1 MDSAFPYSQYVT
13 GKNFVGRKKDVALLS
28 NLLSQG
34 EHVVISEPPKTGKS
48 SLVQQTLFSMR
59 MSAKSFTVGQFSVLN
74 IRTLQDFLLRYGSTV
89 LRAVASTPSEYAS
102 VVEQYLAGTHFVFD
116 PAAFSDRNEVL
127 SLGWE
132 LDKGDI
138 QALLRFPFTLAQDRN
153 MRLILIVEEFQF
165 VLFQEDPDLLL
176 RALDAQMRMAQ
187 ESGQRQFSLIITG
200 SGINAMQSI
209 FQGSRLF
216 HRLVERVELSPV
228 DEREMADHVHKGF
241 LSGGKVVDKDLLMG
255 ACRLFRGNLWYINHF
270 AAVCDSMSRG
280 YIMEPV
286 LVDALQ
292 CLIAVHEPRFLEL
305 MGNLTTFQVNLLR
318 ATLDGVNRFSSS
330 EVIRKYGLNSSAN
343 VKRLKDALMKKE
355 VLSFDAND
363 NPTIIDPLFEYW
375 LKKYYFEIHE

>member
-59 MSAKSFTVGQFSVLN
+59 MCAKSFTVGQFSVLN
-74 IRTLQDFLLRYGSTV
+74 IRTLQDFLLRFGATV
-89 LRAVASTPSEYAS
+89 LRSVASTPSEYAS

-116 PAAFSDRNEVL
+116 PSAFAERNEVL

-132 LDKGDI
+132 LDADDV
-138 QALLRFPFTLAQDRN
+138 QALLRFPFNLAQDRN

-165 VLFQEDPDLLL
+165 VLFQEDPDQLL

-187 ESGQRQFSLIITG
+187 ESGQRQFSLILTG

-241 LSGGKVVDKDLLMG
+241 LSGGKVVDKELLMG

-292 CLIAVHEPRFLEL
+292 CLISVHEPRFLEIVS
-305 MGNLTTFQVNLLR
+305 GLTTFQMNLLR
-318 ATLDGVNRFSSS
+318 ATLDGVTRFSSS

-343 VKRLKDALMKKE
+343 VRRVKDALMKKE
-355 VLSFDAND
+355 VLSFDIND